1 MISPTAEYALRAIVA
16 LAQAQDEAMVTLKI
30 AQVTKVPPGYLSKVL
45 QTLGRGGL
53 VRSKRGIG
61 GGFALARPAD
71 QISVL
76 DVVNAVDPLKRIVRC
91 PLGIETHGARLCSL
105 HRKLDAATA
114 LVERSFADT
123 TLADLLKDGEVGML
137 PCQPVDAENDGTDL
151 SGGCQSDLG
160 ER

>member
-16 LAQAQDEAMVTLKI
+16 LAQAQDEAMVTRKI
-30 AQVTKVPPGYLSKVL
+30 AQVTKVPPGYLSKIL

-91 PLGIETHGARLCSL
+91 PLGIETHDGRLCSL

-114 LVERSFADT
+114 LVERSFEGT
-123 TLADLLKDGEVGML
+123 TVADLLMDSEVGML
-137 PCQPVDAENDGTDL
+137 PCRPADSENSDIDVR
-151 SGGCQSDLG
+151 GGCHNDLG

>member
-30 AQVTKVPPGYLSKVL
+30 AQVTKVPAGYLSKVL

-61 GGFALARPAD
+61 GGFSLARPAG
-71 QISVL
+71 QITVL

-91 PLGIETHGARLCSL
+91 PLGIETHDTRLCSL

-123 TLADLLKDGEVGML
+123 TVADLLMDGEVGML
-137 PCQPVDAENDGTDL
+137 PCKPADAENNGTDL
-151 SGGCQSDLG
+151 SWGCNNELR